1 MKSFAG
7 GNFLKKIFPDF
18 EPIFPEAI
26 KKYSDFKTYIQ
37 TDEMFKRNYVNKK
50 NIACQKCN
58 FKYQFDFVISNIKS
72 FFAKTERCLKKQKRK
87 DGGDDPY

>member
-1 MKSFAG
+1 
-7 GNFLKKIFPDF
+7 
-18 EPIFPEAI
+18 
-26 KKYSDFKTYIQ
+26 
-37 TDEMFKRNYVNKK
+37 MFKRNYVNKK